1 MFNYMTDTSV
11 SSLYRNGKVLTRRDK
26 DGSDGGSEGVQL
38 QKREMQVQDARAMSG
53 TERPTLDRNGVDLL
67 RSPIDGGALDFFDN
81 EAVLKRYYPQ
91 SADVIQQATG
101 ARTVAAFD
109 HNIRSA
115 AGKQS
120 RTRIQGGQQ
129 VQGPAHV
136 VHGDYTLTS
145 APARMRQLSQPPG
158 GNDTIRD
165 LLAEGETLLD
175 PDEVEAAIAIGRFA
189 IINLWRNIVD
199 DPVEVNPLA
208 LCDAATVI
216 PDDLVVFEIHYADRI
231 GENYFAKHADSHRW
245 LFYPEITK
253 DEALL
258 IKQWD
263 SAGNLA
269 RSGGSKGDGE
279 ASDLPCT
286 FSFHSAFEDPTTRA
300 DARDRWSIEVRCA
313 VLY

>member
-11 SSLYRNGKVLTRRDK
+11 SSYRNGKVLTRRDK

-175 PDEVEAAIAIGRFA
+175 PDEVEAAIAIGRS
-189 IINLWRNIVD
+189 RSST
-199 DPVEVNPLA
+199 
-208 LCDAATVI
+208 CGATSWMI
-216 PDDLVVFEIHYADRI
+216 
-231 GENYFAKHADSHRW
+231 
-245 LFYPEITK
+245 
-253 DEALL
+253 
-258 IKQWD
+258 
-263 SAGNLA
+263 
-269 RSGGSKGDGE
+269 RS
-279 ASDLPCT
+279 
-286 FSFHSAFEDPTTRA
+286 R
-300 DARDRWSIEVRCA
+300 
-313 VLY
+313 